1 MHRFIPNRLWTL
13 IMVFGLLLGAS
24 AFSPATTWADDNTN
38 VDQSENGDPI
48 GMGDPDSP
56 EGGTKGGTPTAPGI
70 APRPRPALFRLS
82 FVGDEGSTADFMI
95 WRLRVLLQS
104 LGRTWYR
111 F

>member
-13 IMVFGLLLGAS
+13 IMVFGLLLGTS

-38 VDQSENGDPI
+38 VDQSDPTEPI
-48 GMGDPDSP
+48 GFGDPDSP
-56 EGGTKGGTPTAPGI
+56 EGGGKGSTPTAPGI
-70 APRPRPALFRLS
+70 TPRPRPELFRLT
-82 FVGDEGSTADFMI
+82 FAGDEGSKVDFMI
-95 WRLRVLLQS
+95 WRLRLLLQS